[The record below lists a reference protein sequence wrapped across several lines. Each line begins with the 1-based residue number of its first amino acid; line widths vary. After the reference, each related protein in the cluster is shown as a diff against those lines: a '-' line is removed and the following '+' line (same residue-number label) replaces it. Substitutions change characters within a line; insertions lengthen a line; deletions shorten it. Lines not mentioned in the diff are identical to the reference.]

1 MNNILL
7 KELKVDNIFSTQDD
21 ITYPKSLFTIFS
33 IFHVLFTI
41 IFVILIKKFFNLSNF
56 KTFVIVFI
64 ISTLYEIKDLAC
76 LFEKKP
82 ELNKLIPN
90 FIRPLL
96 DFVINS
102 TFILYDNLTYFTKEE
117 IFCCNSLPNTIGDI
131 ISNTIGIVIALMY
144 DKKIK
149 QMSIYTSIL
158 IFIILFI
165 IGHIMYRLKI
175 Q

>member
-7 KELKVDNIFSTQDD
+7 KELKVDKIFSTQDD

-41 IFVILIKKFFNLSNF
+41 ILVILIKKFFNLSNF

-76 LFEKKP
+76 LFEKKS

-90 FIRPLL
+90 FMRPLF

-102 TFILYDNLTYFTKEE
+102 TFILYYNLTYFTKEE

-144 DKKIK
+144 DKNIK

-158 IFIILFI
+158 IFIIFVI
-165 IGHIMYRLKI
+165 IAHILYKFKI

>member
-7 KELKVDNIFSTQDD
+7 KELKADNIFSTQDH
-21 ITYPKSLFTIFS
+21 ITYPKSLFTVFS

-64 ISTLYEIKDLAC
+64 TTTLYEIKDLAC

-90 FIRPLL
+90 FMIPLF

-102 TFILYDNLTYFTKEE
+102 TFIMYNNLTFLTKEE

-131 ISNTIGIVIALMY
+131 ISNTIGIVIAIMY

-149 QMSIYTSIL
+149 RISISTSIL
-158 IFIILFI
+158 ISIILYI
-165 IGHIMYRLKI
+165 VGHIMYIFKI